1 MAIAFNSL
9 RHKPDANLAQSME
22 NRLKTLQ
29 GRKQSNKTAEYLS
42 KSNPKIAEMLKQ
54 GIIDPKTAVSMLG
67 KEKPSSL
74 AERMALWLKDPDMFA
89 RMKEAGVI
97 SGNGVNIDMGTGDK
111 AWYDT
116 INKAVVS
123 KIGDYEEGAN
133 TASASMN
140 SFSQLSQALKNFGAT
155 GTFEEQKQS
164 YRELADK
171 FGLGSFIDY
180 DKMAAGQ
187 TVVAFTN
194 MTVANELRKNKGP
207 QTDFDAIF
215 AKSYVP
221 SLGNKPEANL
231 AITNYGTSIA
241 TQKQLLGDIAR
252 NASLE
257 RPEEARKI
265 IKNLQD
271 IEAHLPGAIQSP
283 NGKWLTFIEYY
294 NDPARKEIPAMDRML
309 TWANAYREEKGLKQI
324 SIYQAVE
331 GF

>member
-1 MAIAFNSL
+1 ML
-9 RHKPDANLAQSME
+9 R
-22 NRLKTLQ
+22 
-29 GRKQSNKTAEYLS
+29 
-42 KSNPKIAEMLKQ
+42 Q
-54 GIIDPKTAVSMLG
+54 GIIDPKTAVSMLSSN
-67 KEKPSSL
+67 KPSSL
-74 AERMALWLKDPDMFA
+74 AEKMALWLKDPDMFA

-123 KIGDYEEGAN
+123 KIGYYEEGAN

-187 TVVAFTN
+187 TVEAFTN

-221 SLGNKPEANL
+221 SLGNRPEANL

-241 TQKQLLGDIAR
+241 TQKQLLGDLAR
-252 NASLE
+252 NATLE
-257 RPEEARKI
+257 KPEEARKM

-283 NGKWLTFIEYY
+283 NGQWLTFIEYY
-294 NDPARKEIPAMDRML
+294 NNPKFKDMPAMDRML

-324 SIYQAVE
+324 SIYQTVE